1 MAWHVCH
8 ELLAPSQPWN
18 ATVRLAANKH
28 CSVFS
33 KSLLLPPGSSFV
45 TGMMNGM
52 VICSYMFLIYTSFFP
67 CTCTCSYSMY
77 ACTIRLSR
85 CDMSV
90 YMAASCNPMLHP
102 NHTRPRYYTATS
114 VYNTN
119 LPVMTLCRNNIVH
132 VFCSIIFTEP

>member
-1 MAWHVCH
+1 MCH
-8 ELLAPSQPWN
+8 ELLAPSQSWN

-45 TGMMNGM
+45 TGTMNGM
-52 VICSYMFLIYTSFFP
+52 VICSYMLLINASFFP

-77 ACTIRLSR
+77 MLVPY
-85 CDMSV
+85 V
-90 YMAASCNPMLHP
+90 YLDVTCPFIWLHP
-102 NHTRPRYYTATS
+102 VIQCCIPTHTRPRYYTATS

-119 LPVMTLCRNNIVH
+119 LPVMILCRNNIVH
-132 VFCSIIFTEP
+132 VFCSIIITEP